1 MQPDAVQG
9 TLDRLLNTPLFTIA
23 RTSVTLLTLVTFAV
37 VVLVTFYLSRLAQ
50 RGTVR
55 AFRLRGVADEGTSAV
70 AARLASYAVL
80 LVGLGMAAQTIGIN
94 LGALFAAGAVFAV
107 ALGFAVQNV
116 GQNFVSGVL
125 LLTERTIKPGDVLE
139 VEGRVVRVTRMGMR
153 ATVART
159 RDEEDLII
167 PNATLVQNTV
177 TNYTLR
183 DTVYRLRTTVGVS
196 YDSDVDAVMQVLLEA
211 ARAFPD
217 RLSTQ
222 EPRVLLTDFGDSALM
237 FEVLVWVHDP
247 WRARALKSELNQS
260 IWKTLKRSGITI
272 PFPQRDLHLVSA
284 DGLDPRRRSPAPFA
298 AVGIS
303 GDGGHAPTAPRESP

>member
-1 MQPDAVQG
+1 MQSDAVQG
-9 TLDRLLNTPLFTIA
+9 TLDRIVNTPLFTIA
-23 RTSVTLLTLVTFAV
+23 RTSVTLLTLVTFTV
-37 VVLVTFYLSRLAQ
+37 VVLGSLYLSRLTQ
-50 RGTVR
+50 RATVR

-70 AARLASYAVL
+70 AARLASYVVL
-80 LVGLGMAAQTIGIN
+80 LIGLGMAVQTIGIN
-94 LGALFAAGAVFAV
+94 LGALFAAGAFFAV

-183 DTVYRLRTTVGVS
+183 DTVYRLRATVGVS
-196 YDSDVDAVMQVLLEA
+196 YDSDVDAVMRVLLEA
-211 ARAFPD
+211 AHALPQ
-217 RLSTQ
+217 RLPAH
-222 EPRVLLTDFGDSALM
+222 EPRVLLTDFGDSALL
-237 FEVLVWVHDP
+237 FEVLVWVQDP
-247 WRARALKSELNQS
+247 WRARVLKSELNQS
-260 IWKTLKRSGITI
+260 IWRALKRAEITI

-284 DGLDPRRRSPAPFA
+284 PALARHAHAAPDTDG
-298 AVGIS
+298 V
-303 GDGGHAPTAPRESP
+303 

>member
-1 MQPDAVQG
+1 MGMQADTVQG
-9 TLDRLLNTPLFTIA
+9 TLDRLLDAPLFTIA
-23 RTSVTLLTLVTFAV
+23 RTPVTPLTLVTFAV
-37 VVLVTFYLSRLAQ
+37 VVLGTFYLSRLAQ

-70 AARLASYAVL
+70 AARLASYVVL
-80 LVGLGMAAQTIGIN
+80 LVGLGVAVQTIGIN
-94 LGALFAAGAVFAV
+94 LGALFAAGAFFAV

-183 DTVYRLRTTVGVS
+183 DTVYRLRATVGVS
-196 YDSDVDAVMQVLLEA
+196 YDSDVDAVMRVLLEA
-211 ARAFPD
+211 AQALPQ
-217 RLSTQ
+217 RLPTH
-222 EPRVLLTDFGDSALM
+222 EPRVLLTDFGDSALE
-237 FEVLVWVHDP
+237 FEVLVWVQDP
-247 WRARALKSELNQS
+247 WRARVLKSELNQA
-260 IWKTLKRSGITI
+260 IWWALKRAAIAI

-284 DGLDPRRRSPAPFA
+284 PALGRPVPGTSRR
-298 AVGIS
+298 
-303 GDGGHAPTAPRESP
+303 GDEAGGTNGA